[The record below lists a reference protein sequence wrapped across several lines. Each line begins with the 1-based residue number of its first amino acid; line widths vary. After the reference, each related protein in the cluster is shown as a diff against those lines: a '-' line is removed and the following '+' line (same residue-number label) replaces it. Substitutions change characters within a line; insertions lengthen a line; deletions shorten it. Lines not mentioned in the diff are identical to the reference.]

1 MLQTSFDHFASQLI
15 GVLMNGWVRH
25 EFIFARS
32 FGFDLLS
39 NVVVVASKPLV
50 RHTFDA
56 HSQLLLP
63 IYRGGFNSL
72 ASKPTGICVHGV
84 YPKGNFLSPMTGA
97 ALESTLLK
105 ASFAPRDS
113 SQSHPVF
120 AGGTHR
126 SFSNGT

>member
-15 GVLMNGWVRH
+15 GVLMNVWVRH

-56 HSQLLLP
+56 HSRLLLP

-72 ASKPTGICVHGV
+72 AKPTGICVHGA
-84 YPKGNFLSPMTGA
+84 YPKGDFFIPMTGA
-97 ALESTLLK
+97 ALQSTLLK
-105 ASFAPRDS
+105 ASFAPR
-113 SQSHPVF
+113 
-120 AGGTHR
+120 
-126 SFSNGT
+126 N

>member
-1 MLQTSFDHFASQLI
+1 MLQTSFDHLASQLI
-15 GVLMNGWVRH
+15 GVLMNGWIRH

-56 HSQLLLP
+56 HSQLLLS

-72 ASKPTGICVHGV
+72 ATKPPGIWVHWV
-84 YPKGNFLSPMTGA
+84 YPKGDFLSPMTGA
-97 ALESTLLK
+97 AL
-105 ASFAPRDS
+105 
-113 SQSHPVF
+113 
-120 AGGTHR
+120 
-126 SFSNGT
+126 